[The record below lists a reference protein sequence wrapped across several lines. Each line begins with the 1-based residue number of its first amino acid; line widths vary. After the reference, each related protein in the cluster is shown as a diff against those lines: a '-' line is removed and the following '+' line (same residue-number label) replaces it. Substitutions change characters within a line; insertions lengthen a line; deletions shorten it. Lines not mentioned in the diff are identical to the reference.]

1 MYDVEL
7 VRHLCRQIRAESDPD
22 KVLDLVS
29 LLNPVLREAQEEIRI
44 RIDFLAKKYAF
55 ALSGSE
61 TADYR

>member
-22 KVLDLVS
+22 KVQDLVS
-29 LLNPVLREAQEEIRI
+29 LLNAVLRNAQEEITMRI
-44 RIDFLAKKYAF
+44 AFLVKKYAF
-55 ALSGSE
+55 ALSDAT